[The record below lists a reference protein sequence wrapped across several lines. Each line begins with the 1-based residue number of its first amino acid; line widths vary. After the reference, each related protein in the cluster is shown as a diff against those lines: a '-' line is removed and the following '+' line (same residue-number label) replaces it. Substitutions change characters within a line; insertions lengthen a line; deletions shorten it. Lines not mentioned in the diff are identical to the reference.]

1 MTASGKMTQYNGM
14 PKMYC
19 HTTTDIPNDA
29 ASDSATVP
37 TITSAATRLR
47 VRNIMMS
54 RMRPSE
60 ANAAISR
67 SYFWP
72 SAMSLYAEAVPAT

>member
-1 MTASGKMTQYNGM
+1 M
-14 PKMYC
+14 
-19 HTTTDIPNDA
+19 
-29 ASDSATVP
+29 P
-37 TITSAATRLR
+37 TITRAATRLR

-60 ANAAISR
+60 ASAAIKR

-72 SAMSLYAEAVPAT
+72 SAMSL